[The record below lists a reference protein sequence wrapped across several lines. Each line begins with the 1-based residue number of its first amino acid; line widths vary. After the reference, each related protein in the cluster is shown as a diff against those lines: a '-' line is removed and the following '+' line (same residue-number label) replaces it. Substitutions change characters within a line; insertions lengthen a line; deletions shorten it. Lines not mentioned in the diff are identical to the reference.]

1 LLRVSNVI
9 VTVLLWMF
17 QNASKAEPVSLLVQS
32 AAVEQFEES
41 GEKQTRPGI
50 VSWSPPLPNWNPWTN
65 CNIDE
70 GPLATVILLFA

>member
-1 LLRVSNVI
+1 M
-9 VTVLLWMF
+9 TVLLWMF